1 MIRFLVDECVGPE
14 VFFRLADLRHEVAA
28 VRLDN
33 PGMADPEVLR
43 QSVAENRIL
52 ITCDKDYGNLV
63 FERKLPHVGIVLLR
77 IPDARA
83 GDKIAA
89 LLELLELYPQ
99 DLVDNFVVTTRR
111 KIRFAETENPRPDTA
126 G

>member
-1 MIRFLVDECVGPE
+1 MDECVGPE
-14 VFFRLADLRHEVAA
+14 VFFRLAALQHEVSS

-33 PGMADPEVLR
+33 PGRADPEVLR

-63 FERKLPHVGIVLLR
+63 FGQKLPHVGIILMR

-83 GDKIAA
+83 GGKIAA

-99 DLVDNFVVTTRR
+99 DLADNFVVTTGR
-111 KIRFAETENPRPDTA
+111 KIRFAAPENPPPADA

>member
-1 MIRFLVDECVGPE
+1 MDECVGPE
-14 VFFRLADLRHEVAA
+14 VAFRLAALQHEVSS

-33 PGMADPEVLR
+33 PGRADPEVLR

-52 ITCDKDYGNLV
+52 ITSDKDYGNLV
-63 FERKLPHVGIVLLR
+63 FGQKLPHVGIILMR

-99 DLVDNFVVTTRR
+99 DLADNFVVTTGR
-111 KIRFAETENPRPDTA
+111 KIRFAEPENPPPAA